1 VDKLLEQASVHGVS
15 LHEMIENISSIPVSS
30 MAKNNILAFNEL
42 IKKIKEKIKEQ
53 TPTQAIETIVKM
65 ISYEEYLIK
74 EF

>member
-1 VDKLLEQASVHGVS
+1 VHGVS